1 MPSRDLGHDR
11 SRRKRLLENPSL
23 LVGRPPTSAPRPR
36 ENLDPTR
43 GARLRLKLMVK
54 HNHVPISKSE
64 IGICQLTDR
73 TGRRRQ
79 NSAYASGARHWN
91 ELTA

>member
-1 MPSRDLGHDR
+1 
-11 SRRKRLLENPSL
+11 
-23 LVGRPPTSAPRPR
+23 
-36 ENLDPTR
+36 
-43 GARLRLKLMVK
+43 MVK